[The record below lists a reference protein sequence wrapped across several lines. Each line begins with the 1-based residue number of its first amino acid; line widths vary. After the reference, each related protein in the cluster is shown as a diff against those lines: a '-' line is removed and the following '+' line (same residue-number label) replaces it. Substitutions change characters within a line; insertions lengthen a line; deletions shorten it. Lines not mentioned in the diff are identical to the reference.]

1 MFNLP
6 DFFIPLGVRQ
16 QGRQVARYR
25 AVVRTLLVVA
35 AMATLFLPLYVGF
48 ITSATALEIGVI
60 LGCIA
65 TPIVGAL
72 IIRQTGDLFTA
83 LVTANLLGIIFGSVF
98 AFHTGGIQSFTIPW
112 FLSNLALLGTFGN
125 RRFLLIIGTSVFL
138 AFTFLIISEILG
150 LLPETGLSETDRMIG
165 FAISSLT
172 ALGAVIWGAYVV
184 DKAQNKSKKRLKNAL
199 ADAEE
204 ANEAKSQFLAT
215 MSHEIRTPLTGVLGM
230 ADLLSETELT
240 GRQRNYLAS
249 IKESGGF
256 FLEILNDI
264 LDFSR
269 IESGNLRVESIDFR
283 LKDVVEETVS
293 LMRGKP
299 ETEGLSFEV
308 SYGEGLPEGV
318 NGDPARLRQV
328 LLNLVGNAVKF
339 TAMGKITVAV
349 NLIESEAASYR
360 FEFRVTDT
368 GIGMSEEEI
377 GRLFQPFT
385 QVDSS
390 ISRQYGGSGLG
401 LAICKRLVGLMGGTI
416 SVESV
421 PNQGSTFI
429 FTVLCRPLIHPLAE
443 KTTDA
448 NHREYEATRQL
459 DILIAEDNP
468 LNQAI
473 LGQMLS
479 SLGHQVE
486 LAEDGGQAVELVKK
500 GNYDLIVMDIR
511 MPGVSG
517 PEATRTI
524 RAMRPP
530 KRTIPIIACT
540 ADTLAEHIEQ
550 YKEEGMNEVVTK
562 PFRKGDLLRAI
573 NRVLG
578 EAIHVSTGIDEPA
591 QTTKTATPSA
601 ADDADIEALLK
612 RMESPQI

>member
-1 MFNLP
+1 MFRLS
-6 DFFIPLGVRQ
+6 DFFIPTEVHEL
-16 QGRQVARYR
+16 GRQVARYR
-25 AVVRTLLVVA
+25 AVVRTLLVVS
-35 AMATLFLPLYVGF
+35 AMAALFLPLYVGF
-48 ITSATALEIGVI
+48 VAGASRLEIGII

-65 TPIVGAL
+65 TPIIGAF
-72 IIRQTGDLFTA
+72 IIRQTGNLFAA
-83 LVTANLLGIIFGSVF
+83 LVTANLLGVILGSVF

-125 RRFLLIIGTSVFL
+125 RRFLLIIGSSVFL
-138 AFTFLIISEILG
+138 AFAFLVVSEVVG
-150 LLPETGLSETDRMIG
+150 VLPTVQLSKSDQMIG
-165 FAISSLT
+165 FAISGMT

-184 DKAQNKSKKRLKNAL
+184 DKARDKSKKRLKNAL
-199 ADAEE
+199 ANAEQ

-230 ADLLSETELT
+230 ADLLGETELT

-269 IESGNLRVESIDFR
+269 IESGNLQVEAIDFR

-299 ETEGLSFEV
+299 ETEGLSFEIFY
-308 SYGEGLPEGV
+308 SEDLPEGV

-339 TAMGKITVAV
+339 TAMGKITVTV
-349 NLIESEAASYR
+349 NAIESEASHYL

-368 GIGMSEEEI
+368 GIGMTEEEM
-377 GRLFQPFT
+377 GHLFQPFT

-416 SVESV
+416 SVESARG
-421 PNQGSTFI
+421 QGSTFI
-429 FTVLCRPLIHPLAE
+429 FTILCRPLIHPLAE
-443 KTTDA
+443 KTADT

-486 LAEDGGQAVELVKK
+486 LAEDGNQAVDLVKK
-500 GNYDLIVMDIR
+500 GSYDLIVMDVR

-517 PEATRTI
+517 PEATRII

-530 KRTIPIIACT
+530 KSAIPIIACT

-550 YKEEGMNEVVTK
+550 FKEEGMNDVVTK

-578 EAIHVSTGIDEPA
+578 EAIHVSTGIDEPPKPKRQA
-591 QTTKTATPSA
+591 ATPA
-601 ADDADIEALLK
+601 PDDAEIEALLK